1 MKNNKII
8 IIGSGGH
15 ATSCINIIEN
25 IKQYK
30 IHGIVDNKKNIKN
43 LNYNLI
49 GNDKDLLKIKKKVKY
64 AFIGIGQ
71 IKSPEKRK
79 IVFDNLKKK
88 NFTLPKI
95 ISAHSLVSKHS
106 QIGEGTIIMNFA
118 HINMNVKIGK
128 NCIINTGSN
137 LEHDVE
143 VGDFVHI
150 STGAIINGNTKIGSN
165 TFIGSGA
172 IVNNNLKIG
181 NNCIIASGKVVKKNL
196 KSGTIYK

>member
-15 ATSCINIIEN
+15 AASCINIIEK
-25 IKQYK
+25 IKKYK
-30 IHGIVDNKKNIKN
+30 IHGIVDNKNEIKN
-43 LNYNLI
+43 LNYKLI
-49 GNDKDLLKIKKKVKY
+49 GSDKDLSKIKNKIKF

-71 IKSPEKRK
+71 IKSSKKRK
-79 IVFDNLKKK
+79 KVYENLKNK
-88 NFTLPKI
+88 NFILPKI
-95 ISAHSLVSKHS
+95 ISENSLVSKYS

-118 HINMNVKIGK
+118 HININVKIGK

-165 TFIGSGA
+165 TFIGSGS
-172 IVNNNLKIG
+172 IINNNLKIG
-181 NNCIIASGKVVKKNL
+181 NNCIIASGKVVKKDL
-196 KSGTIYK
+196 KPGTIYR

>member
-1 MKNNKII
+1 MKNNRII

-15 ATSCINIIEN
+15 ATSCINIIEK
-25 IKQYK
+25 IKKYK
-30 IHGIVDNKKNIKN
+30 IYGVVDNKKNIKN
-43 LNYNLI
+43 LSYNLI
-49 GNDKDLLKIKKKVKY
+49 GNDKDLLKIKKKIKY

-71 IKSPEKRK
+71 IKSPKKRK
-79 IVFDNLKKK
+79 EVFDNLKNK
-88 NFTLPKI
+88 NFILPKI
-95 ISAHSLVSKHS
+95 ISVNSLVSKHS
-106 QIGEGTIIMNFA
+106 QIDEGTIIMNFA

-165 TFIGSGA
+165 TFIGSGS

>member
-15 ATSCINIIEN
+15 AASCINIIEK
-25 IKQYK
+25 IKKYK
-30 IHGIVDNKKNIKN
+30 IHGIVDNKNEIKN

-49 GNDKDLLKIKKKVKY
+49 GSDKDLSKIKNKIKF

-71 IKSPEKRK
+71 IKSSKKRK
-79 IVFDNLKKK
+79 KVFENLKNK
-88 NFTLPKI
+88 NFILPKI
-95 ISAHSLVSKHS
+95 ISENSLVSKYS

-118 HINMNVKIGK
+118 HININVKIGK

-165 TFIGSGA
+165 TFIGSGS
-172 IVNNNLKIG
+172 IINNNLKIG
-181 NNCIIASGKVVKKNL
+181 NNCIIASGKVVKKDL
-196 KSGTIYK
+196 KPGTIYR

>member
-15 ATSCINIIEN
+15 AASCINIIEK
-25 IKQYK
+25 IKKYK
-30 IHGIVDNKKNIKN
+30 IHGIVDNKSEIKN

-49 GNDKDLLKIKKKVKY
+49 GSDKDLSKIKNKIKF

-71 IKSPEKRK
+71 IKSSKKRK
-79 IVFDNLKKK
+79 KIFENLKNK
-88 NFTLPKI
+88 NFILPKI
-95 ISAHSLVSKHS
+95 ISENSLVSKYS
-106 QIGEGTIIMNFA
+106 QIGEGTIIMNFV
-118 HINMNVKIGK
+118 HININVKIGK

-165 TFIGSGA
+165 TFIGSGS
-172 IVNNNLKIG
+172 IINNNLKIG
-181 NNCIIASGKVVKKNL
+181 NNCIIASGKVVKKDL
-196 KSGTIYK
+196 KPGTIYR

>member
-15 ATSCINIIEN
+15 AASCINIIEK
-25 IKQYK
+25 IKKYK
-30 IHGIVDNKKNIKN
+30 IPGIVDNKNEIKN

-49 GNDKDLLKIKKKVKY
+49 GSDKDLSKIKNKIKF

-71 IKSPEKRK
+71 IKSSKKRK
-79 IVFDNLKKK
+79 KVFENLKNK
-88 NFTLPKI
+88 NFILPKI
-95 ISAHSLVSKHS
+95 ISENSLVSKYS

-118 HINMNVKIGK
+118 HININVKIGK

-165 TFIGSGA
+165 TFIGSGS
-172 IVNNNLKIG
+172 IINNNLKIG
-181 NNCIIASGKVVKKNL
+181 NNCIIASGKVVKKDL
-196 KSGTIYK
+196 KPGTIYR